1 MSVALPMT
9 KKEKEAMVVPIWGV
23 KVRERGIKCY
33 LIENQI
39 KTANLQGELLTVY
52 NFAV

>member
-23 KVRERGIKCY
+23 KVRER
-33 LIENQI
+33 ERERN
-39 KTANLQGELLTVY
+39 
-52 NFAV
+52 

>member
-23 KVRERGIKCY
+23 KVREREELNVTLLKIK
-33 LIENQI
+33 
-39 KTANLQGELLTVY
+39 
-52 NFAV
+52 